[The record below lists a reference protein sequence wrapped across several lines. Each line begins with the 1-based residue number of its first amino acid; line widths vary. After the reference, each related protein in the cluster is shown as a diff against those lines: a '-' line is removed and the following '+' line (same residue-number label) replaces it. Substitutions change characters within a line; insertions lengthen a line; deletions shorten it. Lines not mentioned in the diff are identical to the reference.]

1 MLITCPAIIQHLD
14 ISWNPSN
21 SCITYHH
28 KQNSNTLLTP
38 YVKAIS
44 KVPLSDTEP
53 IPLLHQM
60 LNDAPNTEHESITT
74 GNPNH
79 SVTLIAIEDN
89 IKSKNE
95 TYTDATEHENNY
107 HHKNDKSK
115 NDKNYETDNHKN
127 NKNYKN
133 DDDAKNYETDKNEN
147 NRMDWSVFD
156 MVLS

>member
-1 MLITCPAIIQHLD
+1 MHQ
-14 ISWNPSN
+14 
-21 SCITYHH
+21 
-28 KQNSNTLLTP
+28 TLNMKASQLGILTIVWP
-38 YVKAIS
+38 
-44 KVPLSDTEP
+44 
-53 IPLLHQM
+53 
-60 LNDAPNTEHESITT
+60 
-74 GNPNH
+74 
-79 SVTLIAIEDN
+79 IAIEDN

-156 MVLS
+156 MVLSWSEKSIGIPSVV